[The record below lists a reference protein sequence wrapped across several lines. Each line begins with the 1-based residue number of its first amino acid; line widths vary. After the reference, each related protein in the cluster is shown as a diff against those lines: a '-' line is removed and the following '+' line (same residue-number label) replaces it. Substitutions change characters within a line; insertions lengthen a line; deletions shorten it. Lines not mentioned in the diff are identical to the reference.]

1 MSMKWST
8 VKKLLQIV
16 AAIITTIL
24 GTNMIQSCM

>member
-1 MSMKWST
+1 MKWST
-8 VKKLLQIV
+8 VKKVLQIV